1 MNAAIINNSMI
12 YEEGH
17 SMDVAYGLI
26 WNALDTLKMEYGD
39 HGIKLFDVLVDY
51 AKTTGDYD
59 RWQEVSSLQFEKKE
73 FYEALANMLHAA
85 GCSIDFSFHDDSDD
99 DYEMMEQMYEMAR
112 RVKRRA
118 DKIEV

>member
-12 YEEGH
+12 YAEGH
-17 SMDVAYGLI
+17 SMDVAYSLI

-51 AKTTGDYD
+51 VKTTDNYEC
-59 RWQEVSSLQFEKKE
+59 WQFEKKE
-73 FYEALANMLHAA
+73 FYEGLANILDAA
-85 GCSIDFSFHDDSDD
+85 GCSIDVSFHDDSDD